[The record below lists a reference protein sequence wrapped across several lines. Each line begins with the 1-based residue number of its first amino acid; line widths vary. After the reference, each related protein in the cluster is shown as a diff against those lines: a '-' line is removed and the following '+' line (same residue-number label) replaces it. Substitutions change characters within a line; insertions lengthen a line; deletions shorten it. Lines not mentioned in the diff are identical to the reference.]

1 MIKVSM
7 PIIVEGKYD
16 RIKLAQFIDGVIIE
30 TSGFKVFKNKEL
42 IDSLRNLSLTKGIIV
57 LTDSDSS
64 GFKIRNFLKSVLPQ
78 NAKITDVYIPQI
90 KGKEKRKISSSSEG
104 LLGVEG
110 LDEDTIISCF
120 DRAKIT
126 SSFKKNTI
134 SLTKSN
140 LYDLGLIGKKDSAQ
154 KRREILKK
162 MSLPTYISA
171 NTMIKMINM
180 LLTEE
185 EFTSLL

>member
-126 SSFKKNTI
+126 SSFKKNLRDGKGFLI
-134 SLTKSN
+134 SKNYSTKQE
-140 LYDLGLIGKKDSAQ
+140 LYVSQKDLEYFNVQ
-154 KRREILKK
+154 RRK
-162 MSLPTYISA
+162 TY
-171 NTMIKMINM
+171 
-180 LLTEE
+180 
-185 EFTSLL
+185 